1 MKKKILSF
9 LLAGSLVLSLAACG
23 SSTPSVSGAAGSDS
37 SEARSSAATMG
48 QKNALRKAK
57 EYLGVMPFSHDGLI
71 KQLEFEGYTSE
82 EAAYGADNCG
92 ADWNTQAVK
101 KAKEHLNVMAFSHD
115 GLIKQLEH
123 EAYTP
128 EEAAYGVDNCGAD
141 WDAQAA
147 KKAKEYLDIMAF
159 SRDGL
164 IKQLEHE
171 GFTNTQAVHGV
182 TANGY

>member
-37 SEARSSAATMG
+37 SEAQSSAATMG

-71 KQLEFEGYTSE
+71 KQLEFEGYTPE

-92 ADWNTQAVK
+92 ADWNAQAV
-101 KAKEHLNVMAFSHD
+101 
-115 GLIKQLEH
+115 
-123 EAYTP
+123 
-128 EEAAYGVDNCGAD
+128 
-141 WDAQAA
+141 

-171 GFTNTQAVHGV
+171 GFTNAQAVHGV